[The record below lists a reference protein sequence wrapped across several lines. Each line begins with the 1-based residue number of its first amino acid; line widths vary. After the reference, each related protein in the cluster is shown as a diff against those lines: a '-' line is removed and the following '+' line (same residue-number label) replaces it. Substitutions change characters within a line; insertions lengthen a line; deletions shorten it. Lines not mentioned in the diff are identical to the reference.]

1 MLTGTKQT
9 LHLSSPQGAHPSLI
23 ALQRALSVA
32 ETEVPAHPPHID
44 ANERL
49 AMQLIA
55 RMQADY
61 KKLVPFIDLQDI
73 PGPYAHLEHIPEMAG
88 THAR

>member
-1 MLTGTKQT
+1 MSTGTKQT

-23 ALQRALSVA
+23 ALQRALSAA
-32 ETEVPAHPPHID
+32 ETEVPACPPRID

-55 RMQADY
+55 RMQANY
-61 KKLVPFIDLQDI
+61 KKSVPFIDLQDTS
-73 PGPYAHLEHIPEMAG
+73 GPYANLEHIPEMAG

>member
-1 MLTGTKQT
+1 MWTGTKQT
-9 LHLSSPQGAHPSLI
+9 LRASQHPSLL
-23 ALQRALSVA
+23 ALRNALSLAESVA
-32 ETEVPAHPPHID
+32 PARSPRMD

-49 AMQLIA
+49 ALQLIA

-61 KKLVPFIDLQDI
+61 KKSRPFLNLQDI
-73 PGPYAHLEHIPEMAG
+73 PGLYAHLEHIPEMAG

>member
-9 LHLSSPQGAHPSLI
+9 LHASQHPSL
-23 ALQRALSVA
+23 LVLRKALSAAESVA
-32 ETEVPAHPPHID
+32 PARPPHID

-55 RMQADY
+55 RMQARY
-61 KKLVPFIDLQDI
+61 KKSLPFFDLQDI

>member
-1 MLTGTKQT
+1 MLTGTKQM
-9 LHLSSPQGAHPSLI
+9 LHSYPSLI
-23 ALQRALSVA
+23 ALQRALSAA
-32 ETEVPAHPPHID
+32 ETEIPARPPQID

-55 RMQADY
+55 RMQAYY
-61 KKLVPFIDLQDI
+61 KKSLPFIDLQDI

>member
-9 LHLSSPQGAHPSLI
+9 LRASQHPSLLM
-23 ALQRALSVA
+23 LQRALSAA
-32 ETEVPAHPPHID
+32 ESAVPALAPHMD
-44 ANERL
+44 TNERL
-49 AMQLIA
+49 ALQLIA

-61 KKLVPFIDLQDI
+61 KKSLPFLDLQDI
-73 PGPYAHLEHIPEMAG
+73 PRLYAYVEHTQEMAG